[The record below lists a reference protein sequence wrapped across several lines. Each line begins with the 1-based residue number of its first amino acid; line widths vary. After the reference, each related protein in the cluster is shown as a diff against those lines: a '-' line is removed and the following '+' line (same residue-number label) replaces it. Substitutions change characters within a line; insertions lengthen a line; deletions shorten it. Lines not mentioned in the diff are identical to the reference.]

1 MGIFA
6 TFRGTSAPEELPLWA
21 PSGQVALPL
30 RNRVSCLVV
39 AAWESGLRFQPPWV
53 PSCEGGSRRRFSAQ

>member
-30 RNRVSCLVV
+30 RNSELPGGGRLGKRP
-39 AAWESGLRFQPPWV
+39 EV
-53 PSCEGGSRRRFSAQ
+53 PATVGTFL